1 MPIIMVY
8 TQTEDDDIADNM
20 FKVIRKE
27 QGEISCV
34 KTIAKNIK
42 IDENEYIETK
52 GKEEL
57 LKETMDKCTKAL
69 KGKMINLMINKISKD
84 LENDLKKNNEQNK
97 NDILQEIINE
107 FIGGFNEVLNDGD
120 FINYIIKI
128 FIFKLKKFYGDEIP
142 FSNKSQN
149 LLINSILIKDIKNFI
164 NENKNKINTN
174 ITKIAEEV
182 SKDFINIQAKKEKN
196 CEMKII
202 NKRRLKDFRNTSK
215 IFLRNNFYYKLE
227 QYIIKYLI
235 INICP
240 SYLSEFR
247 KNIDKIVINLLKIDN
262 NEDIKKHLEYCF
274 LIKLKN
280 FADERNIKME
290 QPKFNFKENYNS
302 SSDIKNK
309 IKNLNMVIIK
319 V

>member
-1 MPIIMVY
+1 
-8 TQTEDDDIADNM
+8 
-20 FKVIRKE
+20 
-27 QGEISCV
+27 
-34 KTIAKNIK
+34 
-42 IDENEYIETK
+42 
-52 GKEEL
+52 
-57 LKETMDKCTKAL
+57 
-69 KGKMINLMINKISKD
+69 
-84 LENDLKKNNEQNK
+84 
-97 NDILQEIINE
+97 
-107 FIGGFNEVLNDGD
+107 
-120 FINYIIKI
+120 
-128 FIFKLKKFYGDEIP
+128 
-142 FSNKSQN
+142 
-149 LLINSILIKDIKNFI
+149 
-164 NENKNKINTN
+164 
-174 ITKIAEEV
+174 
-182 SKDFINIQAKKEKN
+182 
-196 CEMKII
+196 MKII

-290 QPKFNFKENYNS
+290 QPKFDFKENYNS

-309 IKNLNMVIIK
+309 IKDEILIKNDEEKTDDISDKESEYDIKINFNKSKIEEEQWFIFNNSKNINNEILSKFFNIVNTQESDFNKKANDIPLNK
-319 V
+319 